1 MKRDPEPI
9 TRSSRMIEAVS
20 VGDRY
25 SLAGSHGQAA
35 AYPKH
40 VHARAC
46 VTRRW
51 RVRSNNARRNTRLY
65 DNEAAS
71 PKLMPVYYEARRS
84 KSIETHSTGCLPA
97 RYDFRE
103 WKFKSSRGHIVV
115 SITITLIAGRGNF
128 PQAWLR
134 LERWES
140 GSNSTG
146 VRFPRSVD
154 LSNIGRAKQES
165 WHAYGVSSVYRYLGS
180 VVLTFFFSS
189 HFSFISRFNNE
200 VVVSLYP
207 RGLIYGGTSERVVK
221 VLTGRYG
228 RK

>member
-103 WKFKSSRGHIVV
+103 WKFKSSRGVHYHHPNRGARQFSPSLITPRTLGIWVKFDRCPVSAIRWFIEHRPSETRELARLWCIVGV
-115 SITITLIAGRGNF
+115 SISR
-128 PQAWLR
+128 LR
-134 LERWES
+134 CS
-140 GSNSTG
+140 H
-146 VRFPRSVD
+146 
-154 LSNIGRAKQES
+154 I
-165 WHAYGVSSVYRYLGS
+165 
-180 VVLTFFFSS
+180 FFFLSLFFY
-189 HFSFISRFNNE
+189 FSF
-200 VVVSLYP
+200 
-207 RGLIYGGTSERVVK
+207 
-221 VLTGRYG
+221 
-228 RK
+228 

>member
-103 WKFKSSRGHIVV
+103 WKFKSSRGVHYHHPNRGARQFSPSLITPRTLGIWVKFDRCPVSAIRWFIEHRPSETRELARLWCIVGV
-115 SITITLIAGRGNF
+115 SISR
-128 PQAWLR
+128 LR
-134 LERWES
+134 CS
-140 GSNSTG
+140 H
-146 VRFPRSVD
+146 
-154 LSNIGRAKQES
+154 I
-165 WHAYGVSSVYRYLGS
+165 
-180 VVLTFFFSS
+180 FFSS